1 MRQYIDEWFP
11 RYDEAGKELILRAYE
26 IAYNALKEHQR
37 SNGDPFIEHPVA
49 VARIACDEIGLSAE
63 CIAAIFLHEATRFY
77 PETDITSAGFG
88 QDVYTIVDGL
98 NKISTIKPKDT
109 KLEAENYKK
118 LIVSYSRDPRVT
130 VLKIADRL
138 EVMRSL
144 DMFPKL
150 SRERKIMETMMLYIP
165 LAHQLGLYNIKS
177 EMEDI
182 YFRHADPE
190 QYRAITNKLK
200 STESDREKLM
210 TQFIEPLKQK
220 LSDEGIQYKLKVRT
234 KTALSIY
241 KKMKKQKVPFEGV
254 FDVFAIRFI
263 IDCEEDRAAEHA
275 LCWKVFSYVT
285 EEYESDTK
293 RLRDWISNPKPNG
306 YESLHITVKN
316 REGSALE
323 VQIRTK
329 RMDDMA
335 ESGLASHWSYKGI
348 RHEETLDKWLTAVR
362 KALESPLGSES
373 DPMAAYYEDE
383 VHELPTQEV
392 FVFTPSG
399 ELRKLPS
406 GATVLDF
413 AFDIHS
419 NLGLKCTGGRINGKA
434 VRINEKLKTGDIVEI
449 MSGKNQK
456 PSPDWLNFVVTN
468 KAKTKIKQ
476 KLGEGEFAK
485 ATDGKELLGRR
496 LKNWKMELDDE
507 TTAAIIKKQQFKTI
521 NAFYAAIG
529 DGTVDV
535 ADVKEWILEHKQSA
549 QQQQAPAEIEKK
561 PKELIQ
567 EKGSDDILIIDA
579 KNVKG
584 IDYRMARCCNPVFG
598 DDVFGFVTRT
608 EGIKIHRISCPNAA
622 RLMDQYP
629 YRIQKVRW
637 STNPSSG
644 NFQTGLRITAALE
657 PHIINEVMDIVN
669 SFRASIRMFNVV
681 ENDRQGTYEITMKIA
696 VPSSLEL
703 DKVTSQ
709 IRNLKN
715 VVKINRM

>member
-1 MRQYIDEWFP
+1 MFP
-11 RYDEAGKELILRAYE
+11 RYDEAGLDLVFRAYT
-26 IAYNALKEHQR
+26 IAEEALKDQTR
-37 SNGDPFIEHPVA
+37 SNGHPFIEHPLA
-49 VARIACDEIGLSAE
+49 VAKIACDEIGLSAE
-63 CIAAIFLHEATRFY
+63 CIAAVFLHEATRFF
-77 PETDITSAGFG
+77 PDTDIISSKFG
-88 QDVYTIVDGL
+88 NDVYTIVDGL

-109 KLEAENYKK
+109 KLEADNYKK

-144 DMFPKL
+144 DIFPKL
-150 SRERKIMETMMLYIP
+150 SRERKILETMMLYIP

-182 YFRHADPE
+182 YFRHAEPE

-200 STESDREKLM
+200 STEADREKLM

-220 LSDEGIQYKLKVRT
+220 LSDEGIKYKLKVRT

-241 KKMKKQKVPFEGV
+241 KKMQKQKVTFEGV

-263 IDCEEDRAAEHA
+263 IDCEEDRATEHA

-316 REGSALE
+316 REGSFLE

-362 KALESPLGSES
+362 KALETPLGSDT

-383 VHELPTQEV
+383 VHELPTKEV

-399 ELRKLPS
+399 ELRKLPA

-413 AFDIHS
+413 AFDIHT
-419 NLGLKCTGGRINGKA
+419 NLGIKCTGGRVNGKA
-434 VRINEKLKTGDIVEI
+434 VRITEKLKTGDVVDI
-449 MSGKNQK
+449 MSSKNQK
-456 PSPDWLNFVVTN
+456 PSPDWLTFVVTN

-485 ATDGKELLGRR
+485 AADGKELLGRR
-496 LKNWKMELDDE
+496 LKNWKMDLDDE
-507 TTAAIIKKQQFKTI
+507 TTAAIIKKHQFKTI

-535 ADVKEWILEHKQSA
+535 ADVKDWITEHKQSTQPA
-549 QQQQAPAEIEKK
+549 NTAPTEVEKK

-608 EGIKIHRISCPNAA
+608 EGIKIHRMSCPNAA
-622 RLMDQYP
+622 RLMDMYP
-629 YRIQKVRW
+629 YRIQKVKW
-637 STNPSSG
+637 SDTPSTG

-657 PHIINEVMDIVN
+657 PHVINEIMDIVN

-681 ENDRQGTYEITMKIA
+681 ENDRQGTYEISMKIA

-709 IRNLKN
+709 IRNLRN